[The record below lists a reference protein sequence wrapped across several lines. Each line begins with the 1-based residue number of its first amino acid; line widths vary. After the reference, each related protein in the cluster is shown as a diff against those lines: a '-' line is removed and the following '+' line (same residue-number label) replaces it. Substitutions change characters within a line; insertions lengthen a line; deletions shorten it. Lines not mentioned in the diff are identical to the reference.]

1 VLAAVL
7 ALTSGAAGRTRV
19 FGLLRALGARSR
31 AEYALVLWELL
42 PALAVAVPVGAAAG
56 LALVPLVVRAG
67 DLTVF
72 TRGAVQPAIELGIG
86 TSAAVVAALVAVVL
100 VGVLLAA
107 ALARRSGASRAVRTV
122 DEEG

>member
-1 VLAAVL
+1 
-7 ALTSGAAGRTRV
+7 
-19 FGLLRALGARSR
+19 
-31 AEYALVLWELL
+31 
-42 PALAVAVPVGAAAG
+42 LAVAVPVGAAAG

-107 ALARRSGASRAVRTV
+107 GLARSEGAGRAVRTV